1 MTTLTGTITQETARF
16 IVETTYDDLP
26 EALRAESVRCIVDGL
41 GVMLAGAPE
50 ECTQIIHRYVGTLGV
65 SGAARAPGH
74 SASYPA
80 EFAALAA
87 GVSGHAHDF
96 DDTQLASTPDR
107 VYGLLTH
114 PTVPALSAA
123 LAVGQETGATG
134 KDLLRAF
141 SIGLEVECKL
151 AEAVNPQHYQRGF
164 HSTGTFGVFGSAA
177 AAASLIGLDHETTRT
192 ALSIAA
198 SKSAGLRVNF
208 GTMTKPYHSG
218 AAAQNGVVA
227 AKLASLGYSADPSGL
242 DGQWGFFAV
251 AGGGIDE
258 EYVLGKL
265 GRPWSLLDPGVSVK
279 PYPCGSLLHPA
290 MDALRGL
297 LIEHDVDAGR
307 IREVRLG
314 TASNVLNALRY
325 AEPENA
331 LQGKFSIQFMLGV
344 LALRRRAG
352 IAEFR
357 DEVVRDPGGAGDDGS
372 REAVP
377 GREDRGAGVRAH
389 PEPRRGRARR
399 RDDAGAGGGGVA
411 GDAGVADVAG
421 GPGGEVQGLRDGGA
435 GGLGD
440 RGGHRD
446 GVGRR
451 GAGERGG
458 AAGRGGGVGGTNM
471 ISYPALIDGE
481 PGAFGVVFPD
491 IDGIGAMGGDGGSC
505 A

>member
-1 MTTLTGTITQETARF
+1 MTTLTGAITQETARF

-26 EALRAESVRCIVDGL
+26 DALRAESLRCIVDGI
-41 GVMLAGAPE
+41 GVMLAGVPE
-50 ECTQIIHRYVGTLGV
+50 ECTQIIHRYVGSLGV
-65 SGAARAPGH
+65 TGVARVPGV
-74 SASYPA
+74 AVSYPA
-80 EFAALAA
+80 EFAALSA

-123 LAVGQETGATG
+123 LAVGQETGASG
-134 KDLLRAF
+134 KDLVRAF

-164 HSTGTFGVFGSAA
+164 HSTGTLGVFASAA
-177 AAASLIGLDHETTRT
+177 AAASLMGLDHEHTRT
-192 ALSIAA
+192 ALSIAG
-198 SKSAGLRVNF
+198 SKSAGLRCNF

-227 AKLASLGYSADPSGL
+227 AKLASMGYSADPSGL
-242 DGQWGFFAV
+242 DGPWGFFAV
-251 AGGGIDE
+251 AGGGVDE

-265 GRPWSLLDPGVSVK
+265 GRPWALLDPGVSVK

-297 LIEHDVDAGR
+297 LIEHDVDPDR
-307 IREVRLG
+307 IKEVRLG

-331 LQGKFSIQFMLGV
+331 LQAKFSMQFMLGV

-357 DEVVRDPGGAGDDGS
+357 DEVVRSPEVRAMMQRVKPYLDEGIEAQGFERIRSRVEVELNDGS
-372 REAVP
+372 LLTREASASRGTP
-377 GREDRGAGVRAH
+377 EWPMSREDLAEKFTDCAAGVISA
-389 PEPRRGRARR
+389 
-399 RDDAGAGGGGVA
+399 DAIPAAIATAWGV
-411 GDAGVADVAG
+411 
-421 GPGGEVQGLRDGGA
+421 E
-435 GGLGD
+435 GLGS
-440 RGGHRD
+440 
-446 GVGRR
+446 VGELLD
-451 GAGERGG
+451 AVQE
-458 AAGRGGGVGGTNM
+458 
-471 ISYPALIDGE
+471 
-481 PGAFGVVFPD
+481 
-491 IDGIGAMGGDGGSC
+491 
-505 A
+505 

>member
-1 MTTLTGTITQETARF
+1 MTTLTGAITQETARF

-26 EALRAESVRCIVDGL
+26 DALRAESLRCIVDGI
-41 GVMLAGAPE
+41 GVMLAGVPE
-50 ECTQIIHRYVGTLGV
+50 ECTQIIHRYVGSLGRDRR
-65 SGAARAPGH
+65 GAGARAF
-74 SASYPA
+74 AVSYPA
-80 EFAALAA
+80 EFAALSA

-123 LAVGQETGATG
+123 LAVGQETGASG
-134 KDLLRAF
+134 KDLVRAF

-164 HSTGTFGVFGSAA
+164 HSTGTLGVFASAA
-177 AAASLIGLDHETTRT
+177 AAASLMGLDHEHTRT
-192 ALSIAA
+192 ALSIAG
-198 SKSAGLRVNF
+198 SKSAGLRCNF

-227 AKLASLGYSADPSGL
+227 AKLASMGYSADPSGL
-242 DGQWGFFAV
+242 DGPWGFFAV
-251 AGGGIDE
+251 AGGGVDE

-265 GRPWSLLDPGVSVK
+265 GRPWALLDPGVSVK

-297 LIEHDVDAGR
+297 LIEHDVDPDR
-307 IREVRLG
+307 IKEVRLG

-331 LQGKFSIQFMLGV
+331 LQAKFSMQFMLGV

-357 DEVVRDPGGAGDDGS
+357 DEVVRSPEVRAMMQRVKPYLDEGIEAQGFERIRSRVEVELNDGS
-372 REAVP
+372 VLTREASASRGTP
-377 GREDRGAGVRAH
+377 EWPMSREDLAEKVH
-389 PEPRRGRARR
+389 
-399 RDDAGAGGGGVA
+399 
-411 GDAGVADVAG
+411 
-421 GPGGEVQGLRDGGA
+421 GLRDRRALGGTA
-435 GGLGD
+435 IPAAIATAWGVEGLGS
-440 RGGHRD
+440 
-446 GVGRR
+446 VGELMDAVQ
-451 GAGERGG
+451 G
-458 AAGRGGGVGGTNM
+458 
-471 ISYPALIDGE
+471 
-481 PGAFGVVFPD
+481 
-491 IDGIGAMGGDGGSC
+491 
-505 A
+505 

>member
-1 MTTLTGTITQETARF
+1 MTTLTGAITQETARF
-16 IVETTYDDLP
+16 IVETTYDDLS

-74 SASYPA
+74 PASYPA

-164 HSTGTFGVFGSAA
+164 HSTGTFGVFASAA
-177 AAASLIGLDHETTRT
+177 AAASLMGLGHETTRT

-227 AKLASLGYSADPSGL
+227 AKLASMGYSADTSGL

-251 AGGGIDE
+251 AGGGVDE

-297 LIEHDVDAGR
+297 LIEHDVDPAR

-325 AEPENA
+325 SEPENA

-357 DEVVRDPGGAGDDGS
+357 DEVVRDPEVRAMMARVRPYLDEEIEARGFERIRSRVEVELDDGS
-372 REAVP
+372 VLEREAAVSRGTP
-377 GREDRGAGVRAH
+377 EWPMSREDLAEKFRDCATGALADT
-389 PEPRRGRARR
+389 AI
-399 RDDAGAGGGGVA
+399 AGAIATAWGVEEL
-411 GDAGVADVAG
+411 GSVGELLDAVC
-421 GPGGEVQGLRDGGA
+421 PQ
-435 GGLGD
+435 
-440 RGGHRD
+440 
-446 GVGRR
+446 
-451 GAGERGG
+451 
-458 AAGRGGGVGGTNM
+458 
-471 ISYPALIDGE
+471 
-481 PGAFGVVFPD
+481 
-491 IDGIGAMGGDGGSC
+491 
-505 A
+505 

>member
-1 MTTLTGTITQETARF
+1 MTTLTGAITQETARF
-16 IVETTYDDLP
+16 IVDTGYDDLP
-26 EALRAESVRCIVDGL
+26 EALRRESLRCIVDGL

-50 ECTQIIHRYVGTLGV
+50 ECTQIIHRYVGSLGV
-65 SGAARAPGH
+65 SGAARVPGFA
-74 SASYPA
+74 ASYPA

-134 KDLLRAF
+134 RDLVRAF

-164 HSTGTFGVFGSAA
+164 HSTGTFGVFASAA
-177 AAASLIGLDHETTRT
+177 AAAALLGLDQERTRT
-192 ALSIAA
+192 ALSIAG

-242 DGQWGFFAV
+242 DGPWGFFAV
-251 AGGGIDE
+251 AGGGVDE

-325 AEPENA
+325 ESPENA
-331 LQGKFSIQFMLGV
+331 LQAKFSIQFMLGV

-357 DEVVRDPGGAGDDGS
+357 DEVVQSPEARGMMARVKPYLDEDIEARGFERIRSRVEVELEDGAVLS
-372 REAVP
+372 REATASRGTP
-377 GREDRGAGVRAH
+377 EWPMTREDLAEKFRDCAAGVLAAESIEKAIATAWRA
-389 PEPRRGRARR
+389 EELESVGELL
-399 RDDAGAGGGGVA
+399 DAVA
-411 GDAGVADVAG
+411 G
-421 GPGGEVQGLRDGGA
+421 
-435 GGLGD
+435 
-440 RGGHRD
+440 
-446 GVGRR
+446 
-451 GAGERGG
+451 
-458 AAGRGGGVGGTNM
+458 
-471 ISYPALIDGE
+471 
-481 PGAFGVVFPD
+481 
-491 IDGIGAMGGDGGSC
+491 
-505 A
+505 